1 MLKTNKSITLTGYS
15 IIENKQVVYMNATI
29 STDGGN
35 VGSVTRSIQNQELYN
50 ANKVEVRA
58 DMDAFDKQ
66 LYAIE
71 DELVGGTVNEA

>member
-1 MLKTNKSITLTGYS
+1 MLKTNKSITLVGQS
-15 IIENKQVVYMNATI
+15 VVEGQQVVYMSATI

-35 VGSVTRSIQNQELYN
+35 SGTVTRSIQNKELYN
-50 ANKVEVRA
+50 ANRVEVRG

-71 DELVGGTVNEA
+71 DELAGGTVNEA

>member
-1 MLKTNKSITLTGYS
+1 MLKTNKSITLVGQST
-15 IIENKQVVYMNATI
+15 IEGQQVVYMSATI
-29 STDGGN
+29 RTDGSNSGN
-35 VGSVTRSIQNQELYN
+35 VNRCIQNQELYN

-71 DELVGGTVNEA
+71 DELMVGGTL

>member
-15 IIENKQVVYMNATI
+15 IIEDKQVAYMNATI
-29 STDGGN
+29 STNGGN

-50 ANKVEVRA
+50 ANKAEVRA
-58 DMDAFDKQ
+58 DMDNFDKE

>member
-1 MLKTNKSITLTGYS
+1 MLKTNKSITLVGQST
-15 IIENKQVVYMNATI
+15 IEGQQVVYMSATI

-50 ANKVEVRA
+50 ANKVEVRK
-58 DMDAFDKQ
+58 DMDTFDQQ

-71 DELVGGTVNEA
+71 DELTTGGTL

>member
-1 MLKTNKSITLTGYS
+1 MLKTNKSITLVGQST
-15 IIENKQVVYMNATI
+15 IEGQQVVYMSAAI
-29 STDGGN
+29 STDGSNSGN
-35 VGSVTRSIQNQELYN
+35 VNRCIQNQELYN

-71 DELVGGTVNEA
+71 DELMVGGTL

>member
-15 IIENKQVVYMNATI
+15 IIEDKQVAYMNATI
-29 STDGGN
+29 STNGGN

-50 ANKVEVRA
+50 ANKAEVRA
-58 DMDAFDKQ
+58 DMDNFDKE

-71 DELVGGTVNEA
+71 DELVGGATSEA

>member
-15 IIENKQVVYMNATI
+15 IIENKQVAYMNATI

-71 DELVGGTVNEA
+71 DELVGGATSEA

>member
-58 DMDAFDKQ
+58 DMDAFDKK

>member
-1 MLKTNKSITLTGYS
+1 MLKTTKSITLVGQST
-15 IIENKQVVYMNATI
+15 IEGQQVVYMSATI

-35 VGSVTRSIQNQELYN
+35 NGTVTRCIQNKEIYD

-71 DELVGGTVNEA
+71 DELMVGGTL

>member
-15 IIENKQVVYMNATI
+15 IIENKQVAYMNATI
-29 STDGGN
+29 STNGGN

-50 ANKVEVRA
+50 ANKAEVRA
-58 DMDAFDKQ
+58 DMDNFDKE

-71 DELVGGTVNEA
+71 DELVGGATSEA